1 MKRAV
6 PLLLLGLALTACGA
20 ASPGGTGGR
29 PPLPTGVEVRHPAAP
44 AGTYLNLVT
53 EAGESVYQKA
63 VSTGATRTEVDPA
76 AWQGKATLAQAVE
89 GWIPAGA
96 TDVKVSAPGTGVV
109 FLRWLMWQ
117 DKDSDGQRDEGETLD
132 LMTHDRVVYAEKAVT
147 VDFKTAA
154 PDMVQHWQFA
164 QGWSR
169 AEHYVYLPL
178 NSTAYR
184 RSLETQGLG
193 RYELHVPTPV
203 TSQ

>member
-1 MKRAV
+1 MKRTV

-20 ASPGGTGGR
+20 ASPGATGGR

-44 AGTYLNLVT
+44 SATYLNLVT

-76 AWQGKATLAQAVE
+76 AWQGRANLAQAVE

-96 TDVKVSAPGTGVV
+96 TDVKVSAPGTGAV

-132 LMTHDRVVYAEKAVT
+132 LMTHDRVVYAGKAVT
-147 VDFKTAA
+147 VDFRTAT

-164 QGWSR
+164 QGWGR

-178 NSTAYR
+178 NSTTYR

-193 RYELHVPTPV
+193 RYELHVPTPI